1 MEGEGGIT
9 KRTETA
15 GKTEAFLNGLK
26 WCLFNRL
33 KTHPVFRGLQLAKRL
48 FFLIPWATP
57 GTTAS
62 VEISMEPI
70 VS

>member
-33 KTHPVFRGLQLAKRL
+33 KTHPVFRGL
-48 FFLIPWATP
+48 
-57 GTTAS
+57 
-62 VEISMEPI
+62 
-70 VS
+70 